1 MKWTLATL
9 LVCFAVG
16 SWGQGFSDPSLL
28 TLGPGD
34 LINVEVFDVPELKQ
48 EIRISDTGEA
58 QLALLGKVHLAG
70 MTVTEAQQLLAAR
83 LQAERFV
90 VAPQVSL
97 FVREYATQNVSVSGE
112 VRKPGVY
119 QMLGPRT
126 LLQLVAEA
134 GGLTETASPKVLVRH
149 VSGEEELIDA
159 TDANPAWR
167 SKLLRPG
174 DTVVMRRAGI
184 AYLVGDVARSG
195 GYLMQD
201 GGTLSVAQLVALG
214 GGTLHTAKAS
224 HAKLVRKS
232 GDRRQEIELDVP
244 QILRGRAPD
253 LQLQADDILFIPNSA
268 WKNATNRLA
277 NITQMTAGAAI
288 YTSLN

>member
-1 MKWTLATL
+1 VKSVLAL
-9 LVCFAVG
+9 LIVG
-16 SWGQGFSDPSLL
+16 VAAGVWCDEPVNQSFL

-34 LINVEVFDVPELKQ
+34 LISVEVFDVPELKQ
-48 EIRISDTGEA
+48 EIRISDRGEA
-58 QLALLGKVHLAG
+58 QLALLGKVQLAG
-70 MTVTEAQQLLAAR
+70 LTVMEAQQLLSTR

-97 FVREYATQNVSVSGE
+97 LVREYVTQSVAVSGE

-119 QMLGPRT
+119 AVLGPKT
-126 LLQLVAEA
+126 LVQVLAEA
-134 GGLTETASPKVLVRH
+134 GGLTEAASSKIRIRH
-149 VSGEEELIDA
+149 VRGEEELIEA
-159 TDANPAWR
+159 IDANAEWR

-174 DTVVMRRAGI
+174 DTVVVARAGI

-201 GGTLSVAQLVALG
+201 GGTLSVAQLITLG

-224 HAKLVRKS
+224 RAKLVRRS
-232 GDRRQEIELDVP
+232 GDQRQEIPVNVP
-244 QILRGRAPD
+244 DILRGRAPD
-253 LQLQADDILFIPNSA
+253 LQLEPDDILFVPNSA
-268 WKNATNRLA
+268 WKNAANRLQ
-277 NITQMTAGAAI
+277 NISQMAAGAAI